1 MEKSINVL
9 AIDDDPTQLEL
20 LRVIC
25 SSITYPT
32 IKLHTVERAEEGFQV
47 VQQNPI
53 DLVIT
58 DYRLADHT
66 GLEVL
71 RQVKR
76 INPLIAVVVVT
87 AYESTQD
94 ALGVIKNGGDDYL
107 IKPIRHADIE
117 HILIRTA
124 ERMAL
129 VRENAELRKEVETRF
144 KTDFI
149 IFESREMTDVLNV
162 AARSASSSATVLI
175 RGESG
180 TGKELIAQLIHYT
193 SDRKEG
199 PFVTVN
205 VAALPETLVESELFG
220 HRKGSFTGA
229 TEDRVGRF
237 EEASGGTLF
246 IDEIGDITPAVQVKL
261 LRALQFGQI
270 QRVGDNRVISLDV
283 RIIAATNRNLEQMIK
298 ENQFRVDLYY
308 RLNVIPLEVP
318 ALRDRRAD
326 IPPLVT
332 HFIRRF
338 SRKNRKEVESI
349 SQEALDRLMKY
360 DYPGNVRELEN
371 TIERAIILARGP
383 VILERD
389 LSDIVRGSGG
399 DRPTAQQIPPTV
411 TTALRNP
418 AQAAPPPI
426 EAMDVAGGFDAAM
439 SRYERSLIE
448 SALRKCR
455 GNQSAAARVLGIGE
469 RKLRSRMEVLGVEN
483 HYRRSE

>member
-25 SSITYPT
+25 SSITYPS
-32 IKLHTVERAEEGFQV
+32 IELHTVERAEDGFHI
-47 VQQNPI
+47 VQQKPI

-58 DYRLADHT
+58 DYRLAELT
-66 GLEVL
+66 GLDVL
-71 RQVKR
+71 RHVKK

-94 ALGVIKNGGDDYL
+94 ALEVIKNGGDDYL

-124 ERMAL
+124 ERLAL
-129 VRENAELRKEVETRF
+129 VRENAELRQEVESRF

-149 IFESREMTDVLNV
+149 VFESREMTDVLNV

-180 TGKELIAQLIHYT
+180 TGKELVAQLIHYT

-283 RIIAATNRNLEQMIK
+283 RIIAATNRNLENMITD
-298 ENQFRVDLYY
+298 NQFRVDLYY
-308 RLNVIPLEVP
+308 RLNVIPLQIP

-349 SQEALDRLMKY
+349 SHEALDRLMKY

-371 TIERAIILARGP
+371 TIERATILARGP

-389 LSDIVRGSGG
+389 LPDIVRGAGTGQPEPARSQASGLPVAGALPG
-399 DRPTAQQIPPTV
+399 DDLPRPD
-411 TTALRNP
+411 TTDA
-418 AQAAPPPI
+418 
-426 EAMDVAGGFDAAM
+426 AGGFDAAM

-448 SALRKCR
+448 SALQQCR
-455 GNQSAAARVLGIGE
+455 GNQSAAARMLGIGE

-483 HYRRSE
+483 RYRHPE